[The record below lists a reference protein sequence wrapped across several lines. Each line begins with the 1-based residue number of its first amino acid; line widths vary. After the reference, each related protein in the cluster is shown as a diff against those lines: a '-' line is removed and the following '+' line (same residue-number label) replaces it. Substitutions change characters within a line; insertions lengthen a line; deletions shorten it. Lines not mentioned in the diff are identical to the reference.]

1 MFRPS
6 MDGVGKE
13 KIGRM
18 SKSFTAEP
26 RKIGELFASPF
37 FFRVPSYQRPFSW
50 DADHFRDLIDDLSS
64 ADKSSEYFLGTVV
77 LHKTDDVGNHDIVDG
92 QQRLT
97 SISILLA
104 CLRDAIENV
113 GIADDLQDKIL
124 QKAKELDG
132 IPEKVRLEVR
142 YRDLFDAFVAE
153 KGGTLV
159 DHQFP
164 HPNDVTRRYEKA
176 VNEFRDRL
184 AKLTQVEIAELA
196 KFVSQKCVLIVLIAP
211 TFEEA
216 FRLFSIVND
225 RGKQLRRIDLL
236 KAYNLAPERVPSE
249 TVRETLAGKW
259 EEFENDLGGAR
270 FEDVFFTMRL
280 IYLKDKPQR
289 DLFSEFKDRI
299 FSKGLDVA
307 GEKFIHKALKY
318 AALYKA
324 VFKNKDYLPKDH
336 DDYERFV
343 SLIHIMDTEFK
354 ASEWRTCVIQ
364 FAEKFGRDS
373 ILKFIEKLQFL
384 FLEHWISGMR
394 KDERFSDY
402 ATILAAIDKKGSTP
416 ESAMEAVDFDT
427 SVIVSG
433 LRNSK
438 LYDAGYA
445 RYVLLRMELL
455 ASEMDQVRPLN
466 AKSVEH
472 VLPQTVRPGSD
483 WEKWNDPAVVDE
495 YVHTLGNL
503 ILLSGSK
510 NSSAGNKDF
519 EEKKKKYLKPKSVD
533 LPRTADV
540 LVAATWSRADIEAR
554 TEEAVATFFD
564 PI

>member
-1 MFRPS
+1 MA
-6 MDGVGKE
+6 
-13 KIGRM
+13 
-18 SKSFTAEP
+18 KSFTAEP
-26 RKIGELFASPF
+26 RKIGELFASSF
-37 FFRVPSYQRPFSW
+37 FFKVPSYQRPFSW
-50 DADHFRDLIDDLSS
+50 DADHFRDLIDDLST
-64 ADKSSEYFLGTVV
+64 ADKSSEYFLGTIV
-77 LHKTDDVGNHDIVDG
+77 LHKTDDIGNHDIVDG

-97 SISILLA
+97 SIAILLA
-104 CLRDAIENV
+104 CLRDAVEHD
-113 GIADDLQDKIL
+113 GIAEDLQDKIL

-132 IPEKVRLEVR
+132 IPEKVRIEVR
-142 YRDLFDAFVAE
+142 YRELFDAFVAE

-176 VNEFRDRL
+176 VAEFRSRL
-184 AKLTQVEIAELA
+184 SKLTQVEITDLA
-196 KFVSQKCVLIVLIAP
+196 KFVSQRCVFIVLIAP

-216 FRLFSIVND
+216 FKLFSIVND

-249 TVRETLAGKW
+249 TVRESLAGRW

-299 FSKGLDVA
+299 FSKGLEVA
-307 GEKFIHKALKY
+307 GEKFIHKALNY
-318 AALYKA
+318 AALYKV

-336 DDYERFV
+336 KDYERFV
-343 SLIHIMDTEFK
+343 SLIHIMDIEFK

-364 FAEKFGRDS
+364 FAEKFGRDH
-373 ILKFIEKLQFL
+373 ILQFMERIQFL
-384 FLEHWISGMR
+384 FLEHWISGRR

-416 ESAMEAVDFDT
+416 EGAIDAVDFDQH
-427 SVIVSG
+427 VIVGG
-433 LRNSK
+433 LRNAK

-455 ASEMDQVRPLN
+455 ESEMDQVRPLN

-472 VLPQTVRPGSD
+472 VLPQTVKTGSD
-483 WEKWNDPAVVDE
+483 WEKWNDPTTVDE

-510 NSSAGNKDF
+510 NSAAGNKDF
-519 EEKKKKYLKPKSVD
+519 EEKKKKYLKPRAAD
-533 LPRTADV
+533 LPRTTAV
-540 LVAATWSRADIEAR
+540 LTATTWSRADIEAR
-554 TEEAVATFFD
+554 TDAAVAKFFD